1 MEVSSI
7 LENIEHIVVPMIE
20 ELGYEFVDVE
30 FVEEEEEW
38 YLRVY
43 IDNVNGITV
52 EDCAAVSRPISEKLD
67 ELDPIDISYY
77 FEVSSPGINRIIKK
91 DRDFDR
97 FNNSKVKITLLSK
110 FEGKEVIN
118 GVLKGLQDNSILVQ
132 YNNKIININRENVKA
147 VNLNDF

>member
-1 MEVSSI
+1 MEVSLI

-20 ELGYEFVDVE
+20 DLGYEFVDVE
-30 FVEEEEEW
+30 FVEEEGEW

-43 IDNVNGITV
+43 IDKDNGITV

-67 ELDPIDISYY
+67 ELDPIAISYY

-91 DRDFDR
+91 DSDFDR
-97 FNNSKVKITLLSK
+97 FKNNKVKITLLSK
-110 FEGKEVIN
+110 FEGKEVID
-118 GVLKGLQDNSILVQ
+118 GILKGLEDNNILVQ
-132 YNNKIININRENVKA
+132 YNSKIIKINRENVKA